1 MSAAWCEQKRSAL
14 LLAGKATTWRL
25 IEDEPRPGPE
35 NMAIDEALLRS
46 FDPALSPPV
55 LRLYGWQ
62 PPALSLGRF
71 QRAAEV
77 LDLGRCRAGGVP
89 VVRRIT
95 GGGTIYHADEV
106 TYAIVCSP
114 EQIPP
119 ASSIKDSFRVL
130 TGFLI
135 ALYRDLGLEASYA
148 LDAFPPEARLGE
160 RTAFCFA
167 GKESFDIMVGG
178 RKIGGNAQRR
188 QKGVIFQHGSLPLVN
203 RAAMGL
209 SFMRDRE
216 PGLAEDAA
224 SLEQCGIHAEYGL
237 VRRKLT
243 EAFQRNF
250 TVQLSPQKLT
260 KQERSLAEGLLAG
273 RYATDLWNL
282 EGVEAWRP

>member
-1 MSAAWCEQKRSAL
+1 MAD
-14 LLAGKATTWRL
+14 KATTWRL
-25 IEDEPRPGPE
+25 IEDEPRSGPE

-46 FDPALSPPV
+46 FDPSASLPV
-55 LRLYGWQ
+55 LRLYGWR

-71 QRAAEV
+71 QKAALV
-77 LDLGRCRAGGVP
+77 LDLERCRAGGVP
-89 VVRRIT
+89 IVRRIT

-148 LDAFPPEARLGE
+148 LDAISPEARLGE

-167 GKESFDIMVGG
+167 GRESFDILVGG

-188 QKGVIFQHGSLPLVN
+188 QKGIIFQHGSLPLSN
-203 RAAMGL
+203 RAATGL

-216 PGLAEDAA
+216 PRLAEGAA
-224 SLEQCGIHAEYGL
+224 GLEQFGIPADYGL

-250 TVQLSPQKLT
+250 TVRLSPQPLT
-260 KQERSLAEGLLAG
+260 EQERSMAEGLLKG
-273 RYATDLWNL
+273 RYATDQWNL
-282 EGVEAWRP
+282 EGVEA